1 MLQQQF
7 RNDGRFIASDT
18 YYDPLLQLKPA
29 EHSSEKLQRWDQIL
43 WSVYKGE
50 MKCQVKTI
58 NRNSED
64 RSKMHQVT
72 LGQFSNQN
80 TEMISGG

>member
-50 MKCQVKTI
+50 MKC
-58 NRNSED
+58 
-64 RSKMHQVT
+64 
-72 LGQFSNQN
+72 
-80 TEMISGG
+80 